1 MLHAGNLLIDLNIR
15 EPSASGRLDLTIESE
30 AIPMSDS
37 DLFVPG
43 FSYPYLTPDGFS
55 YPYFQ
60 WLVPVP

>member
-1 MLHAGNLLIDLNIR
+1 
-15 EPSASGRLDLTIESE
+15 
-30 AIPMSDS
+30 MSDTGA
-37 DLFVPG
+37 FVPG